1 MDSRLGAQAEPI
13 RLNQMSA
20 SRLLLSLLGVL
31 LIVADILALRH
42 AQPFPHPTAALLL
55 GLVIGQVGL
64 VASWAACSR
73 QSWLVRISIT
83 WSVAALAAGPLAMN
97 SSPTWRE
104 WAALLLMYATTVV
117 VAWKLTLAAG
127 YRWLLPQRRAAAS
140 ALKDHQF
147 SLAWMLRTV
156 TTASLA
162 LGASSWLMLPVHKP
176 HLAVA
181 SMLTLALF
189 VPMAFAALL
198 LKTDRW
204 WLRGMLALILPVGV
218 VAFLVLNR
226 GASPMFFTLLL
237 GVQTLVTLLA
247 ATVLA
252 ALEVQL
258 VPATPS
264 TSLDEPQPSLR
275 LGDAP

>member
-31 LIVADILALRH
+31 LVVADILALRH

-97 SSPTWRE
+97 SSPLWRE

-127 YRWLLPQRRAAAS
+127 YRWSLPSGRAAAS
-140 ALKDHQF
+140 RLKEHQF
-147 SLAWMLRTV
+147 SLAWMLQTV

-181 SMLTLALF
+181 SMLILALF
-189 VPMAFAALL
+189 VPMTFALL
-198 LKTDRW
+198 LLTTNRW
-204 WLRGMLALILPVGV
+204 WLRGALGLIVPLGGA
-218 VAFLVLNR
+218 AFLLMNR
-226 GASPMFFTLLL
+226 GASPLLFSLLL
-237 GVQTLVTLLA
+237 GTATLVTLLA

-258 VPATPS
+258 VPTRES
-264 TSLDEPQPSLR
+264 TSSDEPQPSLR